1 VRRLSLT
8 EAKIC
13 AKLWRQGKFG
23 AGHIQIDTLVQGLPS
38 HETGAARDAVDQ
50 MIREGILVKKGK
62 ARAAVHLNVNFAG
75 PIYDRIREH
84 PQFAW
89 LPK

>member
-1 VRRLSLT
+1 MRRLSLV
-8 EAKIC
+8 EAKLC

-23 AGHIQIDTLVQGLPS
+23 SGHMQIDTLVQGFPS
-38 HETGAARDAVDQ
+38 HETGEARDAVD
-50 MIREGILVKKGK
+50 RLVRDRILVRKGK
-62 ARAAVHLNVNFAG
+62 ARAAVHLNLALAEE
-75 PIYDRIREH
+75 IYGRVREH

>member
-1 VRRLSLT
+1 MRALTLT

-23 AGHIQIDTLVQGLPS
+23 AGHMQIDTLVQGLPS
-38 HETGAARDAVDQ
+38 HEVGGAREAVDR
-50 MIREGILVKKGK
+50 MVREGILVRKGK
-62 ARAAVHLNVNFAG
+62 ARAAVHLNVNYAAS
-75 PIYDRIREH
+75 IYDRIREH